1 MHVNYL
7 SKGCYKYFGTAIARY
22 DAEAMG
28 MLRGY
33 RNHESSDQLVTSL
46 TEYYNTREA
55 NVSGGRRGQ
64 ASKSPVRTTS
74 ANVASQDRIRSSIE
88 RDRFDGQQ
96 QLATDFGDHH
106 QHSNS

>member
-28 MLRGY
+28 ILRGY
-33 RNHESSDQLVTSL
+33 RNHESSDQLVASL

-55 NVSGGRRGQ
+55 NVSGGGRRGQ
-64 ASKSPVRTTS
+64 ATKSPVRTTS
-74 ANVASQDRIRSSIE
+74 ANVAS
-88 RDRFDGQQ
+88 
-96 QLATDFGDHH
+96 
-106 QHSNS
+106 

>member
-22 DAEAMG
+22 DAEAMA

-46 TEYYNTREA
+46 TEYYNMREA
-55 NVSGGRRGQ
+55 NVGSGRRGQ

-88 RDRFDGQQ
+88 RDRFDG
-96 QLATDFGDHH
+96 
-106 QHSNS
+106 